1 MKNSAGWITVF
12 AWQATVTSACYL
24 TAGQIKGVIILN
36 HESYNPKAW
45 HLTLIMWAII
55 ALTLVINIFFIRILP
70 HIESLAGI
78 CHILFFFALLIP
90 LVYLAPQSKASFV
103 FGAFENHGGWKQDG
117 ISWCVGL
124 LTAVFPLV
132 GKSTTTYG
140 SKHDIADDR
149 FGKVLMGRCI

>member
-1 MKNSAGWITVF
+1 M
-12 AWQATVTSACYL
+12 TSACYL

-36 HESYNPKAW
+36 HESYNPKSW

-90 LVYLAPQSKASFV
+90 LVYLAPQSEASFV
-103 FGAFENHGGWKQDG
+103 FGSFENNGGWKQDG

-132 GKSTTTYG
+132 GKCKNNGANGTAV
-140 SKHDIADDR
+140 AD
-149 FGKVLMGRCI
+149 GILE